1 MAVPSSI
8 LTKSVCSA
16 MQRIAPIALAGSWD
30 NVGLILESPVSNAS
44 ATKNRVLLT
53 IDLTPA
59 VCDEALSIGARML
72 VSYHPP
78 VFQGLKSLTLS
89 SPLQTS
95 LLRCAAGGISIYT
108 PHSALDSVWGGVNDW
123 LAGIVSGRES
133 DERVLIP
140 DTGRDKGG
148 EGRRVQLEEPVEMSE
163 LVSRI
168 KTGLGLS
175 SVQVGYSPLRGDR
188 IVRSIAICD
197 GSGASMFA
205 GLKEAA
211 VVYFTGEMQHVRAIL
226 PSISPANPIYLR
238 SLRGHTNT
246 ERGYLPILAD
256 KLRAE
261 LRKEPA
267 SEVNISEI
275 EVLVSDADKNPLV
288 VV

>member
-1 MAVPSSI
+1 
-8 LTKSVCSA
+8 
-16 MQRIAPIALAGSWD
+16 
-30 NVGLILESPVSNAS
+30 
-44 ATKNRVLLT
+44 
-53 IDLTPA
+53 
-59 VCDEALSIGARML
+59 ML

-133 DERVLIP
+133 DQRVLIL
-140 DTGRDKGG
+140 DTIRGNLKGG
-148 EGRRVQLEEPVEMSE
+148 EGRRVELEEPVEISE

-175 SVQVGYSPLRGDR
+175 SVQVGYSPIREDH
-188 IVRSIAICD
+188 IVRSIAICA

-205 GLKEAA
+205 GLKEDAD
-211 VVYFTGEMQHVRAIL
+211 VYFTGEMQHHEVLAAVAKGIHVIL
-226 PSISPANPIYLR
+226 C
-238 SLRGHTNT
+238 GHTNT

-261 LRKEPA
+261 LGKEAA
-267 SEVNISEI
+267 SEVNET
-275 EVLVSDADKNPLV
+275 EVLVSEADRNPLALV
-288 VV
+288 